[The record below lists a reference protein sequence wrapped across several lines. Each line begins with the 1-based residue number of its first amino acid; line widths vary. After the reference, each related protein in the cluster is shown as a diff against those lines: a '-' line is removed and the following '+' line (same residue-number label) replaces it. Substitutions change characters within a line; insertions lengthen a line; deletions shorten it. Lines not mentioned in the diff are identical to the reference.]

1 MKEVYI
7 SIKPKYTELIKSKEK
22 NYEFRKY
29 LIKDLKTMFVYE
41 SENSCLKY
49 IMEVGSPIC
58 SPNKIEED
66 GVGNKEF
73 NLLDDT
79 LKYAY
84 PVIHLYELKRPIS
97 LTELRSKYKFSA
109 PQKYT
114 MADTYPE
121 LKKELMHREKV
132 EIY

>member
-7 SIKPKYTELIKSKEK
+7 SIKPKYTKLIKSGEK

-29 LIKDLKTMFVYE
+29 FIKDLKTMFVYE

-49 IMEVGSPIC
+49 IMEVGSPVC
-58 SPNKIEED
+58 FPNKIEDD
-66 GVGNKEF
+66 GIGNKEF
-73 NLLDDT
+73 NQLGEYQ
-79 LKYAY
+79 YAY
-84 PVIHLYELKRPIS
+84 PIIHLYELKKPIF
-97 LTELRSKYKFSA
+97 LTELRSKYKFCA

-114 MADTYPE
+114 MATTYPE
-121 LKKELMHREKV
+121 LKKELDRREKI

>member
-7 SIKPKYTELIKSKEK
+7 SIKPKYTELIKNRDK

-66 GVGNKEF
+66 GIGNQEF
-73 NLLDDT
+73 NQSDSNQF
-79 LKYAY
+79 AY
-84 PVIHLYELKRPIS
+84 PIIHLYELKKPIF

-114 MADTYPE
+114 MADTYPG
-121 LKKELMHREKV
+121 LKKELIRREKI